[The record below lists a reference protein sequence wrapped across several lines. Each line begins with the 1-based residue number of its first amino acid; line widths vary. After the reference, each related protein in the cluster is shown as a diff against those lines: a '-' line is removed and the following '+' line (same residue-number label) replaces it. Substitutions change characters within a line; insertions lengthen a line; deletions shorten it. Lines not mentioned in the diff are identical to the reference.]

1 VPDSAQRDSA
11 SPCDVEPHNI
21 ALMTYDRLSGLDSS
35 FLHLESLETPMHVGA
50 VSIFDG
56 EPFFDDDGRFRL
68 ADARELVA
76 SRLHLIPRFRKRLQ
90 TVAFQQGRPIWVD
103 DDRFDVG
110 YHVRL
115 TALPSPG
122 TREQLLTLCNRVQ
135 EQLLDRSRP
144 LWELWFVEGV
154 EDGNIALIQK
164 THHALVDGVSG
175 VDVATV
181 LLDFTPEPTVLD
193 PPEWRPEPPPSRE
206 RLLIDTLRERV
217 SEPAEI
223 VRSARRILRGPR
235 AALRRAQELTG
246 SLQTLLGRDFVAPR
260 TSLNPSV
267 GRHRRFEPVRIPL
280 DDVKTIRHVLGG
292 TVNDVILAGVTGG
305 LRQLLE
311 SRGESVD
318 GLRLK
323 VLCPVSVRAEDEQ
336 LALGNRVAAMFVAL
350 PVGEEDPVV
359 RLREVSAVTADL
371 KERRQAVGAAFLV
384 DLTRYAA
391 PTLLGLAGRAVQRQ
405 PFFNLVVTNVPGPQ
419 VPLYC
424 MGSRM
429 FEAYPIVPLARNL
442 SVGVAILSYCGQL
455 HFGLNADRDAFADL
469 PAFAAGIEDA
479 FAELHKIATD
489 LQL

>member
-1 VPDSAQRDSA
+1 MPDGAHRDLC
-11 SPCDVEPHNI
+11 SPGDIEPHNI
-21 ALMTYDRLSGLDSS
+21 ALVTYDRLSGLDSS

-90 TVAFQQGRPIWVD
+90 NVAFEQGRPIWVD
-103 DDRFDVG
+103 DDRFDIG

-154 EDGNIALIQK
+154 EDGNIALIEK

-206 RLLIDTLRERV
+206 QLLIDTLRERV

-223 VRSARRILRGPR
+223 VRSAAKNPARSACRLAARTRAHWFLPDTARARFRGTPHVVESARGPAPSIR
-235 AALRRAQELTG
+235 ARAHPT
-246 SLQTLLGRDFVAPR
+246 R
-260 TSLNPSV
+260 
-267 GRHRRFEPVRIPL
+267 
-280 DDVKTIRHVLGG
+280 
-292 TVNDVILAGVTGG
+292 
-305 LRQLLE
+305 
-311 SRGESVD
+311 
-318 GLRLK
+318 
-323 VLCPVSVRAEDEQ
+323 
-336 LALGNRVAAMFVAL
+336 
-350 PVGEEDPVV
+350 
-359 RLREVSAVTADL
+359 
-371 KERRQAVGAAFLV
+371 RRQ
-384 DLTRYAA
+384 DH
-391 PTLLGLAGRAVQRQ
+391 PSRAR
-405 PFFNLVVTNVPGPQ
+405 
-419 VPLYC
+419 
-424 MGSRM
+424 RH
-429 FEAYPIVPLARNL
+429 
-442 SVGVAILSYCGQL
+442 GQ
-455 HFGLNADRDAFADL
+455 
-469 PAFAAGIEDA
+469 
-479 FAELHKIATD
+479 
-489 LQL
+489 

>member
-1 VPDSAQRDSA
+1 VPDRVQRDPLLPGEADAHSIGFM
-11 SPCDVEPHNI
+11 P
-21 ALMTYDRLSGLDSS
+21 YDRLSALDSS

-50 VSIFDG
+50 VSLYDR
-56 EPFFDDDGRFRL
+56 EPFFDDNGRFRL

-76 SRLHLIPRFRKRLQ
+76 SRLHLIPRFRKRLMN
-90 TVAFQQGRPIWVD
+90 VSFEQGRPIWVD
-103 DDRFDVG
+103 DDRFDIG

-193 PPEWRPEPPPSRE
+193 PPEWRPEPSPSRE
-206 RLLIDTLRERV
+206 KLLIDTLRERV

-223 VRSARRILRGPR
+223 VRSARRVLRGPR
-235 AALRRAQELTG
+235 AALHRAQELTG
-246 SLQTLLGRDFVAPR
+246 SLQTLLGRDVVAPR
-260 TSLNPSV
+260 TSLNQRV

-305 LRQLLE
+305 LRRLLE
-311 SRGESVD
+311 SRGESID

-323 VLCPVSVRAEDEQ
+323 ALCPVSVRVEDEQ

-350 PVGEEDPVV
+350 PVGEDDPVL

-429 FEAYPIVPLARNL
+429 LEAYPVVPLARNL
-442 SVGVAILSYCGQL
+442 SVGVAIMSYCGQL

-479 FAELHKIATD
+479 FAELHKLATD
-489 LQL
+489 LQP